1 MQQVPKRP
9 KPQSNL
15 QENGFWLQAGI
26 LVSRNLM
33 WETPTPFFPIW
44 RRRLLHNGTSNSY
57 GNKPRRSGLPQSFSK
72 SLGPG
77 LHEKHHA
84 GRQPS
89 RRLRRRN
96 IPIIE
101 ISGMVKKATR
111 ISRFL
116 AAVHDQPVVVGLAVH
131 KNTCSDTLFSRA
143 DGLVESYIRALLRPN
158 SYVSDADKTDLGC
171 TKANVRLQLSFKS
184 VRVITRCP
192 SSHHCGPCDTPQ
204 YYCGQQAIS
213 G

>member
-1 MQQVPKRP
+1 
-9 KPQSNL
+9 
-15 QENGFWLQAGI
+15 
-26 LVSRNLM
+26 M

-57 GNKPRRSGLPQSFSK
+57 GNKPLRSGLPQSFSK

-84 GRQPS
+84 GRRPG
-89 RRLRRRN
+89 RRLRCWN
-96 IPIIE
+96 IPIKKV
-101 ISGMVKKATR
+101 SGTVKKATR

-143 DGLVESYIRALLRPN
+143 DGLVESYIRALLPPN
-158 SYVSDADKTDLGC
+158 SYVSGAG
-171 TKANVRLQLSFKS
+171 RS
-184 VRVITRCP
+184 
-192 SSHHCGPCDTPQ
+192 
-204 YYCGQQAIS
+204 AIS
-213 G
+213 LRVPQCRLLVPDSAAV